1 MELFF
6 DLDGTLTNPESG
18 ITRCIAHALNSL
30 DRPSPPTDF
39 LRRYIG
45 PPLRGT
51 FAELL
56 GTEDE
61 RIIIDAALASYRERF
76 VAVGMYENEVY
87 REVPRGLATL
97 RERGHRLWVATSKPT
112 VYAGP
117 ILEHFNLSVFF
128 QGIYGS
134 ELSGERADKG
144 ALIAHILTRECL
156 DPSDVC
162 MIGDRAHDIVGG
174 RANHIR
180 TIAVLWGYGSKEELL
195 RATPDGVAD
204 SVATLIELVDAQLP
218 STPR

>member
-6 DLDGTLTNPESG
+6 DVDGTLTNPESG

-30 DRPSPPTDF
+30 DRPSPPTDL

-56 GTEDE
+56 GTDDE
-61 RIIIDAALASYRERF
+61 LTIDAALAYYRERF

-87 REVPRGLATL
+87 HDVPHGLAAL
-97 RERGHRLWVATSKPT
+97 RERGHRLWVATSKPAI
-112 VYAGP
+112 YARP
-117 ILEHFNLSVFF
+117 ILEHFNLSLLF
-128 QGIYGS
+128 QEIYGS

-144 ALIAHILTRECL
+144 TLIAHMLKRERL
-156 DPSDVC
+156 DPSDVY

-174 RANHIR
+174 RANNTR
-180 TIAVLWGYGSKEELL
+180 TMAVLWGYGSEEELL
-195 RATPDGVAD
+195 NAKPDCVAE
-204 SVATLIELVDAQLP
+204 SMAVLIGLIDAQSS
-218 STPR
+218 STLR

>member
-18 ITRCIAHALNSL
+18 ITQCIAHALTSL
-30 DRPSPPTDF
+30 GRPSPPTDL
-39 LRRYIG
+39 LRCYIG
-45 PPLRGT
+45 PPLREA

-61 RIIIDAALASYRERF
+61 RTLDAALAYYRERF

-87 REVPRGLATL
+87 HEVPHGLATL
-97 RERGHRLWVATSKPT
+97 RERGHRLWVATSKPA
-112 VYAGP
+112 VYARP
-117 ILEHFNLSVFF
+117 ILEHFHLSLLF

-144 ALIAHILTRECL
+144 ALIAHILEREHL

-174 RANHIR
+174 RANKTR
-180 TIAVLWGYGSKEELL
+180 TIAVLWGYGSEEELL
-195 RATPDGVAD
+195 RAKPDCVAE
-204 SVATLIELVDAQLP
+204 SMAALIGLVDAKPP
-218 STPR
+218 SSTR